1 MRFLLRLI
9 VTAVALWVAVR
20 FVPGITYTGGPLGL
34 LGVAIVFGLINA
46 LVRPLLAMMTCPL
59 VLLTL
64 GLFLLVLNALMLWLT
79 AAVSGQLGLQFG
91 VAGFGP
97 AFLGSLVVSI
107 TSAILSLFV
116 GSDRGRD
123 EED

>member
-9 VTAVALWVAVR
+9 VTAAALWVAVR
-20 FVPGITYTGGPLGL
+20 FVPGITYTGGVLGL
-34 LGVAIVFGLINA
+34 LGVAVVFGLINA

-79 AAVSGQLGLQFG
+79 AAVAGQLGLQFG
-91 VAGFGP
+91 VAGFVP
-97 AFLGSLVVSI
+97 AFVGSLVVSI
-107 TSAILSLFV
+107 TSAILNLFV
-116 GSDRGRD
+116 GSDHRRD